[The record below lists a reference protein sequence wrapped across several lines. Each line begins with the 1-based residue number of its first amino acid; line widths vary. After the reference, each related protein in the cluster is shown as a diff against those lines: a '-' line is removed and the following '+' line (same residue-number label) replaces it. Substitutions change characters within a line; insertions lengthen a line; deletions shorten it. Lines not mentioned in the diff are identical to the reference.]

1 MNAISRGVFCSECYK
16 LSVFR
21 SECSKLGGVL

>member
-21 SECSKLGGVL
+21 SECYKSGVVS